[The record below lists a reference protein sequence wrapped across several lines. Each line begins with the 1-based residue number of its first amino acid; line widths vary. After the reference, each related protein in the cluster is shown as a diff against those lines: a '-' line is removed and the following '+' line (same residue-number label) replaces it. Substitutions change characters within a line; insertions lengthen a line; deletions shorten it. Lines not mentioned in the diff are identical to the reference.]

1 MLLLLRHV
9 GQPENPAI
17 GQLELEHY
25 IARLAGAAFED
36 EADLEIGLGELAR
49 VDVDLDRDVR
59 TLLLGP
65 KRARRVR
72 ILEREVLHILRERV
86 KGGSSGGGRAVA
98 RRIGHL
104 KKLLGARSLQW
115 DRGRSAVRAL
125 RERPRRLPW
134 IEWHHKLSPGCPAC
148 ALKSSGQGHKRRATP
163 YMGSKG
169 SLPVLF

>member
-9 GQPENPAI
+9 GEPENPAI

-86 KGGSSGGGRAVA
+86 EGGSSGGGRAVA

-104 KKLLGARSLQW
+104 KKLLGARSLLHAASR
-115 DRGRSAVRAL
+115 RGSASAATRRQCDPSAGRTRGGCWGTRSAQA
-125 RERPRRLPW
+125 
-134 IEWHHKLSPGCPAC
+134 
-148 ALKSSGQGHKRRATP
+148 
-163 YMGSKG
+163 
-169 SLPVLF
+169 